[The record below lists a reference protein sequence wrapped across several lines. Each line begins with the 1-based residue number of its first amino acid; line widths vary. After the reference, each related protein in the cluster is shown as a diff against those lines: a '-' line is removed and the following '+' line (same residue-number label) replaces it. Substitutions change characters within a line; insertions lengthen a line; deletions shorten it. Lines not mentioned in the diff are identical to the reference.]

1 MKLNFLSFFQ
11 KKKKT
16 KRRKARKSH
25 SPKNKNEFNKLKS
38 DFNNLKAQFGT
49 VNILLKKHD
58 EEITENSFLLKKHIR
73 RIEKLEEIVAKQPT
87 SPTISGINPA
97 NRPTST
103 TELVST
109 PILNTQL
116 QSDKFDISRFSPQE
130 KRILSVFFQNQ
141 DMPLSYADIAQY
153 LSKSPNTI
161 KNQVRQINMKA
172 DLFNYTVDNES
183 RKRYKLKDGLKIE
196 KYFNI
201 DRPAINPAIQ
211 SPSLD
216 DSAAKND

>member
-1 MKLNFLSFFQ
+1 MKFKFLSLFQ
-11 KKKKT
+11 KKKKKA
-16 KRRKARKSH
+16 KRRKTRRSH
-25 SPKNKNEFNKLKS
+25 SSKNKEEFNRLKS
-38 DFNNLKAQFGT
+38 DFDNIRTQFST

-58 EEITENSFLLKKHIR
+58 EEITENSILLEKHVS

-87 SPTISGINPA
+87 SPTINGINLA

-109 PILNTQL
+109 P
-116 QSDKFDISRFSPQE
+116 QSKGQFQSQKLDISRFSPQE

-141 DMPLSYADIAQY
+141 DMALSYADIAQY

-196 KYFNI
+196 KYLNI
-201 DRPAINPAIQ
+201 NRP
-211 SPSLD
+211 D
-216 DSAAKND
+216 DGPNRLI

>member
-1 MKLNFLSFFQ
+1 MKLNFLSLFQ
-11 KKKKT
+11 KRKKKT
-16 KRRKARKSH
+16 KRRKTRRSY
-25 SPKNKNEFNKLKS
+25 SLKNKDEFNRLKS

-58 EEITENSFLLKKHIR
+58 EEITENSILLEKHVS
-73 RIEKLEEIVAKQPT
+73 RIEKLEELVAKQPT
-87 SPTISGINPA
+87 NSTISGINLA
-97 NRPTST
+97 NRPIST
-103 TELVST
+103 TEPVST
-109 PILNTQL
+109 PQL
-116 QSDKFDISRFSPQE
+116 KGQFESQKLDISRFSPQE

-141 DMPLSYADIAQY
+141 DMALSYADIAQY

-196 KYFNI
+196 KYLNI
-201 DRPAINPAIQ
+201 NRQDG
-211 SPSLD
+211 SPNRL
-216 DSAAKND
+216 N

>member
-1 MKLNFLSFFQ
+1 MKLNFLSIFQ
-11 KKKKT
+11 KRKKKAKRT
-16 KRRKARKSH
+16 KTRIHHRS
-25 SPKNKNEFNKLKS
+25 KNKEEFNRLKS
-38 DFNNLKAQFGT
+38 DFSNLKAQFGT

-58 EEITENSFLLKKHIR
+58 EEITENSILLEKHVN

-109 PILNTQL
+109 P
-116 QSDKFDISRFSPQE
+116 QSKDQFESQRLDISRFSPQE

-141 DMPLSYADIAQY
+141 DMALSYADIAQY

-196 KYFNI
+196 KYLNI
-201 DRPAINPAIQ
+201 NRPDGNPNRLI
-211 SPSLD
+211 
-216 DSAAKND
+216 

>member
-1 MKLNFLSFFQ
+1 MRLNFLSIFQ
-11 KKKKT
+11 KKKKNA
-16 KRRKARKSH
+16 KRRKTRKSH
-25 SPKNKNEFNKLKS
+25 SSKNKEEFNRLTS
-38 DFNNLKAQFGT
+38 NLNNLRAQLGT

-58 EEITENSFLLKKHIR
+58 EEITENSLILEKHVS

-87 SPTISGINPA
+87 SPTIGGINLA
-97 NRPTST
+97 SRPTLT

-109 PILNTQL
+109 P
-116 QSDKFDISRFSPQE
+116 QSEAQFQSQKLDISRFSPQE

-141 DMPLSYADIAQY
+141 DMALSYADIAQY

-172 DLFNYTVDNES
+172 DLFNYKVDNES

-196 KYFNI
+196 KYLNI
-201 DRPAINPAIQ
+201 NRPDDGPNR
-211 SPSLD
+211 LD
-216 DSAAKND
+216 

>member
-1 MKLNFLSFFQ
+1 MKFKFLSLFQ
-11 KKKKT
+11 KKVKKA

-25 SPKNKNEFNKLKS
+25 SPKNKNEFNRLKS
-38 DFNNLKAQFGT
+38 DFNNLKAQFST

-58 EEITENSFLLKKHIR
+58 EEIAESSILLEKHIS
-73 RIEKLEEIVAKQPT
+73 RIEKLEEIVAKQPI
-87 SPTISGINPA
+87 SPTISGINLA
-97 NRPTST
+97 NRPAST

-109 PILNTQL
+109 P
-116 QSDKFDISRFSPQE
+116 QSRSQFQSQKLDISRFSPQE

-141 DMPLSYADIAQY
+141 DMALSYADIAQY

-196 KYFNI
+196 KFLNI
-201 DRPAINPAIQ
+201 NRPDG
-211 SPSLD
+211 SPNRLD
-216 DSAAKND
+216 

>member
-1 MKLNFLSFFQ
+1 MKLKFLSLFQ
-11 KKKKT
+11 KKKKNIK
-16 KRRKARKSH
+16 KRKTRRNR
-25 SPKNKNEFNKLKS
+25 SPKNKDEFNRLKS
-38 DFNNLKAQFGT
+38 GLNNLRAQFST

-58 EEITENSFLLKKHIR
+58 EEITENSILLEKHFS
-73 RIEKLEEIVAKQPT
+73 RIEKLEEIAAKQPT
-87 SPTISGINPA
+87 SPTMSGFNPA

-109 PILNTQL
+109 PQSEAQF
-116 QSDKFDISRFSPQE
+116 QSDKLDISRFSPQE

-141 DMPLSYADIAQY
+141 DMALSYADIAQY

-196 KYFNI
+196 KYLNI
-201 DRPAINPAIQ
+201 NRPDG
-211 SPSLD
+211 SPSRL
-216 DSAAKND
+216 N

>member
-1 MKLNFLSFFQ
+1 MKFKFLSLFQ
-11 KKKKT
+11 KKKI
-16 KRRKARKSH
+16 KRRKTHKSH
-25 SPKNKNEFNKLKS
+25 SPKSKDKFNSLKS
-38 DFNNLKAQFGT
+38 DFNNLRAQFGT

-58 EEITENSFLLKKHIR
+58 EEITGNSILLEKHVS

-87 SPTISGINPA
+87 SPTKDEINLA

-103 TELVST
+103 TGLVST
-109 PILNTQL
+109 SQSEVQF
-116 QSDKFDISRFSPQE
+116 QSDKLDISRFSPQE

-141 DMPLSYADIAQY
+141 DMALSYADIAQY

-172 DLFNYTVDNES
+172 DLFNYKVDNES

-196 KYFNI
+196 KYLNI
-201 DRPAINPAIQ
+201 NRPDDGPNR
-211 SPSLD
+211 LD
-216 DSAAKND
+216 

>member
-1 MKLNFLSFFQ
+1 MKIKFLSFF
-11 KKKKT
+11 KKKK
-16 KRRKARKSH
+16 KKARRKARIRH

-38 DFNNLKAQFGT
+38 DFNDLKAQFGI

-58 EEITENSFLLKKHIR
+58 EEITENSILLKRHVS

-87 SPTISGINPA
+87 NPTIGAIDLA
-97 NRPTST
+97 NRPVST

-109 PILNTQL
+109 PKSRSQF
-116 QSDKFDISRFSPQE
+116 QSQKLDISHFTPQE

-141 DMPLSYADIAQY
+141 GMALSYADIAHY
-153 LSKSPNTI
+153 LGKSPNTI

-183 RKRYKLKDGLKIE
+183 RKRYKLKEGLKIE
-196 KYFNI
+196 KYLNI
-201 DRPAINPAIQ
+201 KRPDG
-211 SPSLD
+211 SPNRL
-216 DSAAKND
+216 N

>member
-11 KKKKT
+11 KKKA
-16 KRRKARKSH
+16 KRRKTRKNH
-25 SPKNKNEFNKLKS
+25 SPKNKEEFNRLKS
-38 DFNNLKAQFGT
+38 DLNNLRAQFGT

-58 EEITENSFLLKKHIR
+58 EEITENSILLEKHVS
-73 RIEKLEEIVAKQPT
+73 RIEKLEEIAAKQPT
-87 SPTISGINPA
+87 SPTVSGINPA
-97 NRPTST
+97 NRPAST

-109 PILNTQL
+109 PEPKGQF
-116 QSDKFDISRFSPQE
+116 QSQKLEISRFSPQE
-130 KRILSVFFQNQ
+130 KRILSLFFQNQ
-141 DMPLSYADIAQY
+141 GMALSYADIAQY

-196 KYFNI
+196 KYLNI
-201 DRPAINPAIQ
+201 NRPDG
-211 SPSLD
+211 SPNRL
-216 DSAAKND
+216 N

>member
-11 KKKKT
+11 KKKK
-16 KRRKARKSH
+16 KRRKIHRSH
-25 SPKNKNEFNKLKS
+25 SSKNKDEFNRLKS
-38 DFNNLKAQFGT
+38 DFNNLRAQFGT

-58 EEITENSFLLKKHIR
+58 EEITGNSILLEKHVS

-87 SPTISGINPA
+87 SPTKDEINLA

-103 TELVST
+103 TGLVST
-109 PILNTQL
+109 SQSEVQF
-116 QSDKFDISRFSPQE
+116 QSDKLDISRFSPQE

-141 DMPLSYADIAQY
+141 DMALSYADIAQY

-172 DLFNYTVDNES
+172 DLFNYKVDNES

-196 KYFNI
+196 KYLNI
-201 DRPAINPAIQ
+201 NRPDDGPNR
-211 SPSLD
+211 LD
-216 DSAAKND
+216 

>member
-1 MKLNFLSFFQ
+1 MKINFLSIFQ
-11 KKKKT
+11 KKKKA
-16 KRRKARKSH
+16 KRRKKCIRY
-25 SPKNKNEFNKLKS
+25 SPKNKDEFNSLKS
-38 DFNNLKAQFGT
+38 DFNNLRAQFGT

-58 EEITENSFLLKKHIR
+58 EEITENSILLEKHVS
-73 RIEKLEEIVAKQPT
+73 RIEKLEEIVAKPPI
-87 SPTISGINPA
+87 SPTISGINLT

-103 TELVST
+103 TGPVST
-109 PILNTQL
+109 PRSGAQF
-116 QSDKFDISRFSPQE
+116 QSDKLDISRFSPQE

-141 DMPLSYADIAQY
+141 DMALSYADIAQY

-196 KYFNI
+196 KYLNI
-201 DRPAINPAIQ
+201 NRPDG
-211 SPSLD
+211 SPNRL
-216 DSAAKND
+216 N

>member
-1 MKLNFLSFFQ
+1 MKLNFLSLFQ
-11 KKKKT
+11 KRKKKT
-16 KRRKARKSH
+16 KRRKTRRTYSL
-25 SPKNKNEFNKLKS
+25 KNKDEFNRLKS

-58 EEITENSFLLKKHIR
+58 EEITENSILLEKHVS
-73 RIEKLEEIVAKQPT
+73 RIEKLEELVAKQPT
-87 SPTISGINPA
+87 NSTISGINLA

-103 TELVST
+103 IGPVST
-109 PILNTQL
+109 S
-116 QSDKFDISRFSPQE
+116 QSKGQFESQKLDISRFSPQE

-141 DMPLSYADIAQY
+141 DMALSYADIAQY

-196 KYFNI
+196 KYLNI
-201 DRPAINPAIQ
+201 NRQDG
-211 SPSLD
+211 SPNRL
-216 DSAAKND
+216 N

>member
-1 MKLNFLSFFQ
+1 MKFKFLSLFQ
-11 KKKKT
+11 KKKKKA
-16 KRRKARKSH
+16 KRRKTRRSH
-25 SPKNKNEFNKLKS
+25 SSKNKEEFNRLKS
-38 DFNNLKAQFGT
+38 DLNNLKVQFGT

-58 EEITENSFLLKKHIR
+58 EEITENSILLEKHVS

-87 SPTISGINPA
+87 SPTINGINLA

-109 PILNTQL
+109 P
-116 QSDKFDISRFSPQE
+116 QSKGQFQSQKLDISRFSPQE

-141 DMPLSYADIAQY
+141 DMALSYADIAQY

-196 KYFNI
+196 KYLNI
-201 DRPAINPAIQ
+201 NRP
-211 SPSLD
+211 D
-216 DSAAKND
+216 DGPNRLI